1 MENFLNSPYLSI
13 SLIIII
19 FTFGYFLYYYI
30 SITAVL
36 DQQIKGLSRIVQNLK
51 TENVQM
57 QTLYNN
63 NNNNDNNNDDKNSE
77 NEAIMTFEL
86 PDLNQREFSNH
97 IQHNIY
103 QNMLSTLTGI
113 PQERHVFSSNLENV
127 ISDLNDTISEEDSF
141 PSITEI
147 QQCQHV
153 FKTGK
158 RKGETC
164 KELVKENGS
173 CSKHTN

>member
-36 DQQIKGLSRIVQNLK
+36 DQQIKGLSRTVQNLK
-51 TENVQM
+51 TENIQM
-57 QTLYNN
+57 QTLYN
-63 NNNNDNNNDDKNSE
+63 DNNKNNEDSE

-86 PDLNQREFSNH
+86 PDLSQREFPNH

-103 QNMLSTLTGI
+103 ENMLSTLTGI
-113 PQERHVFSSNLENV
+113 PQERHAFSSNLEN
-127 ISDLNDTISEEDSF
+127 IINDLNDISDEDSF

-173 CSKHTN
+173 CSKHIT

>member
-36 DQQIKGLSRIVQNLK
+36 DQQIQGLGKIVQNLK
-51 TENVQM
+51 TENAEIQKM
-57 QTLYNN
+57 YNN
-63 NNNNDNNNDDKNSE
+63 NNDILQDNESE

-86 PDLNQREFSNH
+86 PDLNQHEFPNH

-103 QNMLSTLTGI
+103 QNMLSTLTGVS
-113 PQERHVFSSNLENV
+113 QERNMFSSNLENI
-127 ISDLNDTISEEDSF
+127 ISDLNDTISQEDIF
-141 PSITEI
+141 PTITEI
-147 QQCQHV
+147 QQCQHI

-158 RKGETC
+158 RKGEAC

-173 CSKHTN
+173 CSKHIT